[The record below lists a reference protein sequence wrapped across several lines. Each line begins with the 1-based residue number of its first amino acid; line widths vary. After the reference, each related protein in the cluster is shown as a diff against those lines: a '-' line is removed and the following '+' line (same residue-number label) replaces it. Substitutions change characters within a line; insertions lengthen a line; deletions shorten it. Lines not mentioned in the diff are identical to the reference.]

1 MDLFFDNMQV
11 VHTRGVILEEHHY
24 YPFGMV
30 MCGIS
35 SKAAGSLINKYKFG
49 GKEQSSNDFS
59 DGSGLELY
67 DFSAR
72 NYDPQIGRWHSA
84 DPMADK
90 YQNFTPYNY
99 VANNPIKYLDPD
111 GKIIRDKD
119 GNIVVTTTGQQVTVP
134 TMQSTDLTQNSNGTQ
149 SASFIDRTYEIVTI
163 FADNGT
169 PIEAM
174 RLVSASQTD
183 AVFDQNGKLISSTS
197 VNIDPTKND
206 CNADCHG
213 YTFADNKLW
222 INDDQ
227 VETILNNDNYK
238 RNVKEINADIVIFK
252 NAGDVVH
259 SGRRNKD
266 GTYNNNAG
274 ILVTENNKTLGEAS
288 RGLTDVSNKNNVEF
302 DKKKSPDRVL
312 KANLGT
318 VDKKTGIRTITD
330 PAEIQLFLKLL

>member
-1 MDLFFDNMQV
+1 
-11 VHTRGVILEEHHY
+11 
-24 YPFGMV
+24 
-30 MCGIS
+30 
-35 SKAAGSLINKYKFG
+35 
-49 GKEQSSNDFS
+49 
-59 DGSGLELY
+59 
-67 DFSAR
+67 
-72 NYDPQIGRWHSA
+72 
-84 DPMADK
+84 
-90 YQNFTPYNY
+90 
-99 VANNPIKYLDPD
+99 
-111 GKIIRDKD
+111 
-119 GNIVVTTTGQQVTVP
+119 
-134 TMQSTDLTQNSNGTQ
+134 MQSTDLTQNSNGTQ